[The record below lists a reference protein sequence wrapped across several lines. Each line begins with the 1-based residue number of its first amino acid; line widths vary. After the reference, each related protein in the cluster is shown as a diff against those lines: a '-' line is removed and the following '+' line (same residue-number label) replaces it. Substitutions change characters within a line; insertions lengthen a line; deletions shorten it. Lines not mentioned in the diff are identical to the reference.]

1 MVIGAMCCELLI
13 GGSRSLKEK
22 KRVIRGL
29 MARTRNR
36 FNVAVA
42 EVDHHDIWNKAQ
54 IGVVCVSNDSG
65 HAHSVLE
72 AVARMFDLSPGVVLC
87 SYEIEIL

>member
-22 KRVIRGL
+22 KRVLQGL

-42 EVDHHDIWNKAQ
+42 EVDHQDIWNRAE
-54 IGVVCVSNDSG
+54 IGVVCVSNDAG

-72 AVARMFDLSPGVVLC
+72 TVARMLDSHPDVVLC